1 MTACREQLLELYRTA
16 GFGKR
21 LDMYMQ
27 FPEVRSDFNHIEKG
41 DGKML
46 PGNTSPK
53 MAPIT
58 WQESL

>member
-1 MTACREQLLELYRTA
+1 MTACREQLLELYRIA

-41 DGKML
+41 DEKML
-46 PGNTSPK
+46 PGNTSPN
-53 MAPIT
+53 MVSSI
-58 WQESL
+58 W